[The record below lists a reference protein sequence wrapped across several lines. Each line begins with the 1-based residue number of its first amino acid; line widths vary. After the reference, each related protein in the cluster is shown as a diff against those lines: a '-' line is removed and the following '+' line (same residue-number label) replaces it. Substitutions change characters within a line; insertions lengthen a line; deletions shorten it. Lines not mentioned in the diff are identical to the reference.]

1 MAGLPLWRACLYY
14 PKSCGKI
21 VFSMVGALWSD
32 ATLERYEKTFIVI
45 NIERIR
51 IKSKLSNT
59 SNERH
64 LRDVNHEECFF
75 CLKEFEKFR

>member
-1 MAGLPLWRACLYY
+1 
-14 PKSCGKI
+14 
-21 VFSMVGALWSD
+21 MVGALWSD

-51 IKSKLSNT
+51 IKTKLSNT

-64 LRDVNHEECFF
+64 LRDAN
-75 CLKEFEKFR
+75 L